1 MPIVTITKKLKFN
14 AAHRLHSEDLSA
26 EENRKIFGKCNNPNG
41 HGHNYTIEVRLRGEI
56 SSKHGMV
63 ANLTDVKRIVEETVC
78 ERLDHKFLNK
88 DVDEFKHLVPTAE
101 NIAVVCW
108 NWLQET
114 EIGGLM
120 EKIILHETDTNY
132 CEYSG
137 E

>member
-88 DVDEFKHLVPTAE
+88 DVDEFKHPSRPLKILPWFAG
-101 NIAVVCW
+101 IGCRKPKSAV
-108 NWLQET
+108 
-114 EIGGLM
+114 
-120 EKIILHETDTNY
+120 
-132 CEYSG
+132 
-137 E
+137 